1 MSNKDLVNPV
11 LEGIVSDAT
20 NTLRTNIEQTT
31 PTDTITPT
39 TDSNIQ
45 PTLATTTT
53 TTITTPT
60 TTSKMSEEDV
70 IIQQLQEEKGNC
82 KVR

>member
-45 PTLATTTT
+45 PTLAATTTT
-53 TTITTPT
+53 TPT
-60 TTSKMSEEDV
+60 TKMSEENI
-70 IIQQLQEEKGNC
+70 IIQQLQEEK
-82 KVR
+82 RELQSQID

>member
-20 NTLRTNIEQTT
+20 NNLRTNIEQTT

-45 PTLATTTT
+45 PTIAIGRVHYFPWPLFRLNF
-53 TTITTPT
+53 P
-60 TTSKMSEEDV
+60 
-70 IIQQLQEEKGNC
+70 
-82 KVR
+82 